1 MKITLTSYLSRSC
14 AMNNVRYVDNLFSI
28 QRPGVGLVLVYMSIE
43 GFVLF
48 ILTLIIEVC
57 NTTCIYVR
65 ISCVYSSRIV
75 DCVYMQ
81 YTIHSQCVYTH
92 GHVLLVHS
100 VLIYIH
106 TYIFMYMYYSYLMHM
121 ACVNSPP
128 SSCHSKNSLLMSCT
142 MCASVVREGTNRE
155 Q

>member
-48 ILTLIIEVC
+48 ILTLIIEVR

-65 ISCVYSSRIV
+65 ISCVYSSSIV
-75 DCVYMQ
+75 VCVYMQ
-81 YTIHSQCVYTH
+81 YTIHSQCVYIH

-100 VLIYIH
+100 VLICLH
-106 TYIFMYMYYSYLMHM
+106 TYTHLHVHVLFVPYTYG
-121 ACVNSPP
+121 
-128 SSCHSKNSLLMSCT
+128 
-142 MCASVVREGTNRE
+142 MC
-155 Q
+155 